1 MAREPAGP
9 PGPLVPV
16 EDPDDERLGDYRHL
30 KDPAARA
37 AIEQGGG
44 IFTIEGRLAVENA
57 LASGVEFCSLLIED
71 RQSTALAGLVRALS
85 ATGAAIYVAPQRV
98 IDATVGFPLHR
109 GVVATAR
116 RPSPRPFVEL
126 VTEAAASTEPTRLVL
141 AEGLNDH
148 ENLGALFR
156 NAAAFGAS
164 AVLLDPTCADPLYR
178 RSVRVSL
185 GHVCSVPFARLEPWP
200 DGFSLLRRHDIA
212 VVALAPPGR
221 ATPQPGSA
229 SVGLAGLAARL
240 CRHAGV
246 ALVVG
251 AEGPGLSPGA
261 LEHADVVATIAM
273 ARGVDS
279 LNVATA
285 AAVALYELAV
295 R

>member
-1 MAREPAGP
+1 MAPEPARP
-9 PGPLVPV
+9 PGPLLAI
-16 EDPDDERLGDYRHL
+16 EDPGDERLGDYRRL

-37 AIEQGGG
+37 VIEQGGG
-44 IFTIEGRLAVENA
+44 IFTIEGRLAVANA
-57 LASGVEFCSLLIED
+57 LAAGIEFCSLLVED
-71 RQSTALAGLVRALS
+71 RRAGALSGLIDALS
-85 ATGAAIYVAPQRV
+85 ATGAPIYLASQPV
-98 IDATVGFPLHR
+98 IAATVGFPLHR

-116 RPSPRPFVEL
+116 RPTPRRFAEL
-126 VTEAAASTEPTRLVL
+126 VAEAAAGPAPARLVL

-200 DGFSLLRRHDIA
+200 DGLSLLRRHDIA
-212 VVALAPPGR
+212 VVALAPPAPAHR
-221 ATPQPGSA
+221 QPGAA
-229 SVGLAGLAARL
+229 SPGLAELAVRR
-240 CRHAGV
+240 CRHAGI
-246 ALVVG
+246 ALAVG
-251 AEGPGLSPGA
+251 AEGPGLSPA
-261 LEHADVVATIAM
+261 VLERADLVVAIPM
-273 ARGVDS
+273 APGVDS

-285 AAVALYELAV
+285 AAIALYELAV